1 MSLDWSAAFAQ
12 ALPYAAFLDRHAT
25 PEQRHRWDA
34 SHARVALS
42 AEQKTL
48 LGGFRRAMPTL
59 VLNGA
64 WCGDCINQCPI
75 FDHFAHAAGGA
86 IDLRFLD
93 RDEAPPAIADALLIN
108 AGHRVPH
115 VVFLSEDFQEVARY
129 GDRTLATYR
138 HKAATQLGPACPT
151 GLVPPDADLLAAV
164 IQEWLNEFERVQL
177 LLRLSARLR
186 EKHGD

>member
-1 MSLDWSAAFAQ
+1 MPLDWSAAFAQ
-12 ALPYAAFLDRHAT
+12 AFSYTAFLDRYAN
-25 PEQRHRWDA
+25 PEQRRRWDA
-34 SHARVALS
+34 SHARIALTP
-42 AEQKTL
+42 EQKSL
-48 LGGFRRAMPTL
+48 LGGFQRAMPTL

-64 WCGDCINQCPI
+64 WCGDCINQCPF
-75 FDHFAHAAGGA
+75 FDHFAHASSGA

-93 RDEAPPAIADALLIN
+93 RDEAPPEVAAALTIN
-108 AGHRVPH
+108 AGRRVPH

-151 GLVPPDADLLAAV
+151 GLVPPDADLVAATV
-164 IQEWLNEFERVQL
+164 QEWLNEFERVQL